1 MTNPDTPSAAEAL
14 TAAWQIVK
22 SPCSPAETA
31 RAEVLLGIAVEL
43 RQAADMRASLARR
56 RELDARVPL
65 ARGGILPKSAAAT
78 FVGEPSF
85 AAQRVPSAEPT
96 HEGETAAERTQRLV
110 VEAPIDMGAWA
121 ASLAAAE
128 TQVVRDDPGTTQRLP
143 VVWSVGDKADCRH
156 CHTPIELAEAEVTGP
171 YAGDYAGASMWRH
184 KYTGQV
190 TCVEAV
196 TAGRIE
202 ESGELRPVETALA
215 HTFAEPAPRG

>member
-22 SPCSPAETA
+22 SPCSPADTA

-56 RELDARVPL
+56 RELDARAPL
-65 ARGGILPKSAAAT
+65 ARGGILP
-78 FVGEPSF
+78 SF
-85 AAQRVPSAEPT
+85 AAQRVPETKPE
-96 HEGETAAERTQRLV
+96 HEGETAAARTLRLIT
-110 VEAPIDMGAWA
+110 EAPIDMSAWA
-121 ASLAAAE
+121 ASLATAE

-184 KYTGQV
+184 KYTGQAV
-190 TCVEAV
+190 CAVAVMAKEA
-196 TAGRIE
+196 GCDM
-202 ESGELRPVETALA
+202 GEDDCSCERPS

>member
-14 TAAWQIVK
+14 AAAWQIVK
-22 SPCSPAETA
+22 SPCSAAETA

-56 RELDARVPL
+56 RELDASRYRLDRADL
-65 ARGGILPKSAAAT
+65 ATGGVIPRSAAPT
-78 FVGEPSF
+78 FVG
-85 AAQRVPSAEPT
+85 EPT

-156 CHTPIELAEAEVTGP
+156 CHTPIILVHVLGEDGQPRAETL
-171 YAGDYAGASMWRH
+171 WRH
-184 KYTGQV
+184 KYTGQAV
-190 TCVEAV
+190 CAEAV
-196 TAGRIE
+196 TAGRME
-202 ESGELRPVETALA
+202 ESGELRPAEAAVT

>member
-1 MTNPDTPSAAEAL
+1 MTNPDTPTAAEAL

-22 SPCSPAETA
+22 APCSAAETA

-65 ARGGILPKSAAAT
+65 ARGGILPKSAAPT
-78 FVGEPSF
+78 FVGEP
-85 AAQRVPSAEPT
+85 A
-96 HEGETAAERTQRLV
+96 HKGETAAERTQRLV

-190 TCVEAV
+190 TCAEARV
-196 TAGRIE
+196 VGEIPGGE
-202 ESGELRPVETALA
+202 EIV